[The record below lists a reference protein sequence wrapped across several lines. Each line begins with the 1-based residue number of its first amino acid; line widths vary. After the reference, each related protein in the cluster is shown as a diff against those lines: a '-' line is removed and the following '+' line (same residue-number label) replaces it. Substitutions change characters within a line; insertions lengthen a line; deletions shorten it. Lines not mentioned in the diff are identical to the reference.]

1 MERKRES
8 FKSQGLGRKQVH
20 IQNTQNISLSQES
33 KDDYEL
39 TRGRKGEWWET
50 GGKQGAEVFR
60 SPGRKKHGLKSNQGA
75 FGTFGVDSGGQI
87 EMILVC

>member
-1 MERKRES
+1 MGRKRES

-20 IQNTQNISLSQES
+20 ISLSQES
-33 KDDYEL
+33 KDEYEL

-60 SPGRKKHGLKSNQGA
+60 RHGRKKHGLKSNQGA
-75 FGTFGVDSGGQI
+75 FGTFGVDSGGRI
-87 EMILVC
+87 ETILVR